1 MATIVKMPKVGLSEE
16 SAIIS
21 RWHMKK
27 GDVVKKGETLF
38 TIETDKSA
46 FDIEAEADGTILE
59 IFFDEGDEVR
69 VLTDVCIIGEHGED
83 ITDLMPKQQ
92 DSEERPET
100 EERKDEQLIETTD
113 NCQDIDVLS
122 ESKQTDIES
131 DARIKI
137 SPRAKRLAEKSG
149 IDPRSIVG
157 TGPQGRIIER
167 NIINFMEKGP
177 VFTPAALS
185 EHQEK
190 EERLYITSGSGIGGR
205 VTTKDLA
212 QIQSQVEEEIE
223 DFEEVPLSNIRKI
236 IARNMLESLANT
248 AQLTIHTSFDATEVL
263 SYREKIKNNRESSEL
278 NNITINDIILYA
290 VSRTLMK
297 HKSLNAHMLKDK
309 LLIYNDVN
317 LGVAVDTDRGLM
329 VPTVFKANRMS
340 LNEISEVVKGL
351 VDDCRRGAINPDL
364 LKGGTFTVTNLGSLG
379 VEAFTPILNP
389 PQVAILGVNS
399 ITYKVKP
406 IDGDFKYYPAM
417 GLSLTFDHRAVDGA
431 PAARFLKELA
441 NNLENFTLLLAK

>member
-1 MATIVKMPKVGLSEE
+1 
-16 SAIIS
+16 
-21 RWHMKK
+21 
-27 GDVVKKGETLF
+27 
-38 TIETDKSA
+38 
-46 FDIEAEADGTILE
+46 
-59 IFFDEGDEVR
+59 
-69 VLTDVCIIGEHGED
+69 
-83 ITDLMPKQQ
+83 
-92 DSEERPET
+92 
-100 EERKDEQLIETTD
+100 
-113 NCQDIDVLS
+113 
-122 ESKQTDIES
+122 
-131 DARIKI
+131 
-137 SPRAKRLAEKSG
+137 
-149 IDPRSIVG
+149 
-157 TGPQGRIIER
+157 
-167 NIINFMEKGP
+167 
-177 VFTPAALS
+177 
-185 EHQEK
+185 
-190 EERLYITSGSGIGGR
+190 
-205 VTTKDLA
+205 
-212 QIQSQVEEEIE
+212 
-223 DFEEVPLSNIRKI
+223 
-236 IARNMLESLANT
+236 
-248 AQLTIHTSFDATEVL
+248 
-263 SYREKIKNNRESSEL
+263 
-278 NNITINDIILYA
+278 
-290 VSRTLMK
+290 MK